1 VDPWFVTADEI
12 SDLQALEIHTELI
25 GATMQRA
32 STSQMLSPV
41 RILIAYLSQDTT
53 LLPGTLILT
62 GSPAGVGFARM
73 PPLFLCTG
81 DVIAVTIAG
90 VGRLESRIDDA
101 QRGLVWRGAHRHAYY
116 GGACS
121 PARGRGGRSLS
132 AEPSPIDSRFTRTRR
147 FLHRVARC
155 SV

>member
-1 VDPWFVTADEI
+1 MDPWFVTADEI

-101 QRGLVWRGAHRHAYY
+101 
-116 GGACS
+116 
-121 PARGRGGRSLS
+121 
-132 AEPSPIDSRFTRTRR
+132 
-147 FLHRVARC
+147 
-155 SV
+155 